1 MAIDVF
7 RIIGASTRAISSR
20 EIDGQLARVLVA
32 SRVYDT
38 DQADLWD
45 AMTSIERIPRWF
57 LPVSGDLRLGGHYQF
72 EGNAGGEII
81 ACEPPEHFKVT
92 WGMHGPVS
100 YTHLDVYKRQPP
112 GA

>member
-45 AMTSIERIPRWF
+45 AMTSIE
-57 LPVSGDLRLGGHYQF
+57 
-72 EGNAGGEII
+72 
-81 ACEPPEHFKVT
+81 
-92 WGMHGPVS
+92 PVS
-100 YTHLDVYKRQPP
+100 YTHLDVYKRQGPAS
-112 GA
+112 GRRAAR